1 MAKQSEEIKRL
12 KLKLFEVEAS
22 LLFSQLRLRAF
33 RDLATLIWESQK
45 VTIHRTDPILT
56 VLARM
61 EKEYAD
67 LLLGEYAEVCGQKSG
82 NGRDSENTRGTAFR
96 NAPKHWRTRYRGFIE
111 NVSYTEIEF
120 GFSP

>member
-67 LLLGEYAEVCGQKSG
+67 LLLGEYADKNPAMAGILRTLAEQHFGTLP
-82 NGRDSENTRGTAFR
+82 NTGAQD
-96 NAPKHWRTRYRGFIE
+96 IE
-111 NVSYTEIEF
+111 GSSKT
-120 GFSP
+120 